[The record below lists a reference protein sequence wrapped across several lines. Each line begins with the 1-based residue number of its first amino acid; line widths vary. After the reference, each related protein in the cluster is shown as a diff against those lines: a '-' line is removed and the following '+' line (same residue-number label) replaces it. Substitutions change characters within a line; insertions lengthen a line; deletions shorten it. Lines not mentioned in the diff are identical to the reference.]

1 MDKSQ
6 RVKVTQDQVQRF
18 FASYYSNWRL
28 HQILTLEK
36 LYKERFDFYKDII
49 QTTKQSDDPDGS
61 ATIAQ
66 EVGNGLLFEA
76 ISHCIQYIE
85 DLFAIVKAGENV
97 DFFIKGIITYDAG
110 KISNFIKQKFNREQ
124 LCKAF
129 HFPFYSEDFP
139 DKGTNEVYKSAIE
152 RLFNLIS
159 VFKQF
164 HKQYQFFYTQ
174 YKHGLTIALRPYGLY
189 DNEKIEKSKTGEF
202 DPYLAAFDNLGA
214 EKLKDKQER
223 FNNMLFM
230 PCFTESVRE
239 NLPEL
244 MREDNLIRY
253 VFPPED
259 TDFEKMKEIA
269 FRVRDCINVIGN
281 NIMEK
286 AANPANTDR
295 LKVQL
300 PDNDINKVVVF
311 TFFNVES

>member
-36 LYKERFDFYKDII
+36 LYRERFDFYKDII
-49 QTTKQSDDPDGS
+49 QTTKQSDDSDGS

-66 EVGNGLLFEA
+66 EIGNGLLFEA

-129 HFPFYSEDFP
+129 HFPYYAEDFP
-139 DKGTNEVYKSAIE
+139 DKVTNELYKSAIE
-152 RLFNLIS
+152 RLFNLVS
-159 VFKQF
+159 EFKEF

-189 DNEKIEKSKTGEF
+189 NNEQIEKSKKGEF

-239 NLPEL
+239 NITEL

-253 VFPPED
+253 VFPPTD
-259 TDFEKMKEIA
+259 TDFEKIKDVA

-286 AANPANTDR
+286 AGNSDDPDR

-300 PDNDINKVVVF
+300 PDKEVNKVVVF
-311 TFFNVES
+311 TFFKLES

>member
-36 LYKERFDFYKDII
+36 LYKEKFDFYQDII
-49 QTTKQSDDPDGS
+49 EITKQPDDPDGS

-66 EVGNGLLFEA
+66 EISHGLFFEA
-76 ISHCIQYIE
+76 ISHSIQYIE
-85 DLFAIVKAGENV
+85 DLFAIVKAGENI
-97 DFFIKGIITYDAG
+97 DYFIKGIITYDAG
-110 KISNFIKQKFNREQ
+110 KISNFIKQKLNREQ

-129 HFPFYSEDFP
+129 HFPYYTEDFP
-139 DKGTNEVYKSAIE
+139 DAVTNEVYKSAIE
-152 RLFNLIS
+152 RLYTLITE
-159 VFKQF
+159 FKQF
-164 HKQYQFFYTQ
+164 HKDYQFFYTQ
-174 YKHGLTIALRPYGLY
+174 YKHGLTVALRPYNLY
-189 DNEKIEKSKTGEF
+189 TAEQINKSRDGQFER
-202 DPYLAAFDNLGA
+202 YLAAFDNLGA

-239 NLPEL
+239 NFTEL

-253 VFPPED
+253 VFPPKD
-259 TDFEKMKEIA
+259 TDFEKIKNIA

-281 NIMEK
+281 NIVEK
-286 AANPANTDR
+286 AGNPDNSDR
-295 LKVQL
+295 TKLQL
-300 PDNDINKVVVF
+300 PDSEINKVVVF
-311 TFFNVES
+311 TFFKLES